1 MASGGQ
7 VRYPQ
12 FQAPLIRGFNLTIF
26 CKWTIF
32 PSKVQSLQSPYSMC
46 PLVICY
52 SLLLKMAHR
61 NSWFTELKDADVPVR
76 KLLVYQRVSFCFKIF
91 LPRLGDWRRFN
102 FLLPNVRSSN
112 ADHFHRRYW
121 GIPNFHPSP
130 RSSISWNLVRTKAIA
145 PMCYTRHL
153 AVESNLSK
161 I

>member
-61 NSWFTELKDADVPVR
+61 NSWFSQL
-76 KLLVYQRVSFCFKIF
+76 QNGGSFHS
-91 LPRLGDWRRFN
+91 
-102 FLLPNVRSSN
+102 FLLTFTRGYIWTPKWKVHDRIVPIERDSGDLHGKRCNRSW
-112 ADHFHRRYW
+112 AGFLYVALARLFRPVVTFVVTLMA
-121 GIPNFHPSP
+121 I
-130 RSSISWNLVRTKAIA
+130 SSMSTGRKRAKDKS
-145 PMCYTRHL
+145 YT
-153 AVESNLSK
+153 
-161 I
+161 